1 MKRFL
6 ALTLA
11 LLIVMTMAA
20 CGGSGGKAADPN
32 TLVVWHDKEAAVIE
46 ALQAYLDK
54 ALPDITVRFEKKTS
68 LTDSLKLVGNDPS
81 SAPDLFIFAHDK
93 IGVFAE
99 MGILTPVTELISQS
113 ELSGYLPMTL
123 EAATYNGSLYQLPL
137 YFETLLF
144 MYNRRYMQDEEVP
157 TTTEEL
163 LAYMKE
169 NTGRGRYGFV
179 EQHSTAYY
187 SAAWIHGFGGSI
199 IDSSGT
205 PFPDGQA
212 VQDALAY
219 HLKFVKLMPGETEYN
234 TVNTL
239 FLEGKADATIG
250 GPWMVPSAREAGID
264 LGIAPMPT
272 VDETGLALAPYSGVQ
287 GVHVLKAAAE
297 RKTAAVKQLLAALAK
312 PEIGTSLALAS
323 GCAPANGSCYDDA
336 RVAEDALVQAMRQT
350 AEIAVPMPNI
360 PEMDVMW
367 TVTEN
372 LLVDVN
378 MSGKDVRSSAQAAQQ
393 QAESLIKQMQ

>member
-1 MKRFL
+1 MKRL
-6 ALTLA
+6 ITLILCLLMLLSLT
-11 LLIVMTMAA
+11 A
-20 CGGSGGKAADPN
+20 CGGSTDSADTN
-32 TLVVWHDKEAAVIE
+32 KLVIWHDKEEAVIA
-46 ALQAYLDK
+46 ALSDYLAQAAPDLD
-54 ALPDITVRFEKKTS
+54 VQFEKKTS

-81 SAPDLFIFAHDK
+81 AAPDLFLFAHDK
-93 IGVFAE
+93 VGVFAE
-99 MGILTPVTELISQS
+99 MGILAPVAPLLEDGTLDAF
-113 ELSGYLPMTL
+113 LPMTID
-123 EAATYNGSLYQLPL
+123 AATYKGTLYQLPL

-144 MYNRRYMQDEEVP
+144 MYNRRYMRDEEVP
-157 TTTEEL
+157 ATTEAL
-163 LAYMKE
+163 YSYME
-169 NTGRGRYGFV
+169 NNTGRGRYGFV

-187 SAAWIHGFGGSI
+187 CAAWIHGFGGSI
-199 IDSSGT
+199 IDSSAV
-205 PFPDGQA
+205 PFPDEQA
-212 VQDALAY
+212 VQEALAY

-287 GVHVLKAAAE
+287 GLHVLKAAAE
-297 RKTAAVKQLLAALAK
+297 KKTDAVKALLRALAK

-323 GCAPANGSCYDDA
+323 GCAPANGECYEDA
-336 RVAEDALVQAMRQT
+336 RVAEDPLVQAMRQT

-367 TVTEN
+367 TVVSN
-372 LLVDVN
+372 LLTDVN
-378 MSGKDVRSSAQAAQQ
+378 LSGKDIASSFQAAKA
-393 QAESLIKQMQ
+393 QAESLIAGMH

>member
-1 MKRFL
+1 MKRL
-6 ALTLA
+6 ITLILCLLMLLSLT
-11 LLIVMTMAA
+11 A
-20 CGGSGGKAADPN
+20 CGGSTDSADAN
-32 TLVVWHDKEAAVIE
+32 KLVIWHDKEEAVIA
-46 ALQAYLDK
+46 ALSDYLAQAAPDLD
-54 ALPDITVRFEKKTS
+54 VQFEKKTS

-81 SAPDLFIFAHDK
+81 AAPDLFLFAHDK

-99 MGILTPVTELISQS
+99 MGILAPVAPLLEDGTLDAF
-113 ELSGYLPMTL
+113 LPMTID
-123 EAATYNGSLYQLPL
+123 AATYKGTLYQLPL

-144 MYNRRYMQDEEVP
+144 MYNRRYMRDEEVP
-157 TTTEEL
+157 ATTEAL
-163 LAYMKE
+163 CSYME
-169 NTGRGRYGFV
+169 NNTGRGRYGFV

-187 SAAWIHGFGGSI
+187 CAAWIHGFGGSI
-199 IDSSGT
+199 IDSSAV
-205 PFPDGQA
+205 PFPDEQA
-212 VQDALAY
+212 VQEALAY

-287 GVHVLKAAAE
+287 GLHVLKAAAE
-297 RKTAAVKQLLAALAK
+297 KKTDAVKALLRALAK

-323 GCAPANGSCYDDA
+323 GCAPANGECYEDA
-336 RVAEDALVQAMRQT
+336 RVAEDSLVQAMRQT

-367 TVTEN
+367 TVVSN
-372 LLVDVN
+372 LLTDVN
-378 MSGKDVRSSAQAAQQ
+378 LSGKDIASSFQAAKA
-393 QAESLIKQMQ
+393 QAESLIAGMH

>member
-1 MKRFL
+1 MKRL
-6 ALTLA
+6 ITLILCLLMLLSLT
-11 LLIVMTMAA
+11 A
-20 CGGSGGKAADPN
+20 CGGSTDSADASR
-32 TLVVWHDKEAAVIE
+32 LVIWHDKEEAVIA
-46 ALQAYLDK
+46 ALSDYLAQAAPDLD
-54 ALPDITVRFEKKTS
+54 VQFEKKTS

-81 SAPDLFIFAHDK
+81 AAPDLFLFAHDK

-99 MGILTPVTELISQS
+99 MGILAPVVPLLEDGTLDAF
-113 ELSGYLPMTL
+113 LPMTID
-123 EAATYNGSLYQLPL
+123 AATYKGTLYQLPL

-144 MYNRRYMQDEEVP
+144 MYNRRYMRDEEVP
-157 TTTEEL
+157 ATTEAL
-163 LAYMKE
+163 YRYME
-169 NTGRGRYGFV
+169 NNTGRGRYGFV

-187 SAAWIHGFGGSI
+187 CAAWIHGFGGSI
-199 IDSSGT
+199 IDSSAV
-205 PFPDGQA
+205 PFPDEQA
-212 VQDALAY
+212 VQEALAY

-287 GVHVLKAAAE
+287 GLHVLKAAAE
-297 RKTAAVKQLLAALAK
+297 KKTDAVKALLRALAK

-323 GCAPANGSCYDDA
+323 GCAPANGECYEDA
-336 RVAEDALVQAMRQT
+336 RVAEDPLVQAMRQT

-367 TVTEN
+367 TVVSN
-372 LLVDVN
+372 LLTDVN
-378 MSGKDVRSSAQAAQQ
+378 LSGKDIASSFQAAKA
-393 QAESLIKQMQ
+393 QAESLIAGMH

>member
-1 MKRFL
+1 MKRL
-6 ALTLA
+6 ITLILCLLMLLSLT
-11 LLIVMTMAA
+11 A
-20 CGGSGGKAADPN
+20 CGGSTDSADAN
-32 TLVVWHDKEAAVIE
+32 KLVIWHDKEEAVIA
-46 ALQAYLDK
+46 ALSDYLAQAAPDLD
-54 ALPDITVRFEKKTS
+54 VQFEKKTS

-81 SAPDLFIFAHDK
+81 AAPDLFLFAHDK
-93 IGVFAE
+93 VGVFAE
-99 MGILTPVTELISQS
+99 MGILAPVAPLLEDGTLDAF
-113 ELSGYLPMTL
+113 LPMTID
-123 EAATYNGSLYQLPL
+123 AATYKGTLYQLPL

-144 MYNRRYMQDEEVP
+144 MYNRRYMRDEEVP
-157 TTTEEL
+157 ATTEAL
-163 LAYMKE
+163 YSYME
-169 NTGRGRYGFV
+169 NNTGRGRYGFV

-187 SAAWIHGFGGSI
+187 CAAWIHGFGGSI
-199 IDSSGT
+199 IDSSAV
-205 PFPDGQA
+205 PFPDEQA
-212 VQDALAY
+212 VQEALAY

-287 GVHVLKAAAE
+287 GLHVLKAAAE
-297 RKTAAVKQLLAALAK
+297 KKTDAVKALLRALAK

-323 GCAPANGSCYDDA
+323 GCAPANGECYEDA
-336 RVAEDALVQAMRQT
+336 RVAEDSLVQAMRQT

-367 TVTEN
+367 TVVSN
-372 LLVDVN
+372 LLTDVN
-378 MSGKDVRSSAQAAQQ
+378 LSGKDIASSFQAAKA
-393 QAESLIKQMQ
+393 QAESLIAGMH

>member
-81 SAPDLFIFAHDK
+81 SAPDLFVFAHDK

-144 MYNRRYMQDEEVP
+144 MYNRRYMQD
-157 TTTEEL
+157 
-163 LAYMKE
+163 
-169 NTGRGRYGFV
+169 
-179 EQHSTAYY
+179 
-187 SAAWIHGFGGSI
+187 
-199 IDSSGT
+199 
-205 PFPDGQA
+205 
-212 VQDALAY
+212 
-219 HLKFVKLMPGETEYN
+219 
-234 TVNTL
+234 
-239 FLEGKADATIG
+239 
-250 GPWMVPSAREAGID
+250 
-264 LGIAPMPT
+264 
-272 VDETGLALAPYSGVQ
+272 
-287 GVHVLKAAAE
+287 
-297 RKTAAVKQLLAALAK
+297 
-312 PEIGTSLALAS
+312 
-323 GCAPANGSCYDDA
+323 
-336 RVAEDALVQAMRQT
+336 
-350 AEIAVPMPNI
+350 
-360 PEMDVMW
+360 
-367 TVTEN
+367 
-372 LLVDVN
+372 
-378 MSGKDVRSSAQAAQQ
+378 
-393 QAESLIKQMQ
+393 